1 MVAAADKKT
10 KVRLA
15 DYGSLG
21 LRGQPYSTWLPFGTQ
36 PTVAMPKDIPQVEFN
51 KANPSRTFFVADMPP
66 PPGVSGL
73 SETFSE
79 AKGEYDQSQ
88 KDSLDLKEATVL
100 TDEDQR
106 TADVG

>member
-1 MVAAADKKT
+1 MHACCIELSANADVRKK
-10 KVRLA
+10 
-15 DYGSLG
+15 
-21 LRGQPYSTWLPFGTQ
+21 
-36 PTVAMPKDIPQVEFN
+36 QVEFN

-73 SETFSE
+73 SETLSE
-79 AKGEYDQSQ
+79 AKGAYDQSQ